1 MGWKLESFRL
11 GMYLSVPLI
20 ALTMS
25 NWPSIVDYYHN
36 AYRVDIYEKTGVDV
50 FPDDIDSIEA
60 VIEKA
65 DKRPWFLNLGR
76 VRRPNGPP
84 RMPSSTSE

>member
-11 GMYLSVPLI
+11 GIYLSVPLI
-20 ALTMS
+20 AVTMS
-25 NWPSIVDYYHN
+25 NWPSIIDYYQSV
-36 AYRVDIYEKTGVDV
+36 YRLDIYEKTGVDV
-50 FPDDIDSIEA
+50 FPDDIDSIESI
-60 VIEKA
+60 VEWA

-84 RMPSSTSE
+84 KYSASTSE